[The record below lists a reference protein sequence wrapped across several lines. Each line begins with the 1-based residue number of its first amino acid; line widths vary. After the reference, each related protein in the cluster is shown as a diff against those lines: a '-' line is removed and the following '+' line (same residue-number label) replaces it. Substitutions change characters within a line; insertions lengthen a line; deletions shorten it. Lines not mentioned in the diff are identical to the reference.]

1 MTTETNLTLSSIAQE
16 GIEIKVT
23 QADVID
29 MLVNERLTAID
40 DEIEAIEKSKSFI
53 VEMIAKEKDKIAHTH
68 IKRIARHLLPNL
80 IVEDIYVGFKNNTQK
95 VLYIYNSD
103 FNQKIKYKISHDSL
117 CYSSKYVVELTYK
130 FTSEF
135 KNTTIETI
143 QRFKSNG
150 SVSLNK
156 EILQKIEEHNTRVNK
171 FFETL
176 PKEEFTQVQLTKKL
190 KMEFTKSIV
199 KSGSKEFIKTLESK
213 FNVKL

>member
-1 MTTETNLTLSSIAQE
+1 MTTETDLTLSSIAQE

-23 QADVID
+23 QADVVD
-29 MLVNERLTAID
+29 MLVNERLTVID

-53 VEMIAKEKDKIAHTH
+53 VEMIEKEKDKIAHTH
-68 IKRIARHLLPNL
+68 IKRIARHLLPNVIL
-80 IVEDIYVGFKNNTQK
+80 ENIYVGFKDGTQK
-95 VLYIYNSD
+95 ALYIYNAQY
-103 FNQKIKYKISHDSL
+103 NQKIKYRIGHDSL
-117 CYSSKYVVELTYK
+117 HYSSKYDVELIYK

-135 KNTTIETI
+135 KNTTIETR
-143 QRFKSNG
+143 QSFKSNG

-171 FFETL
+171 FYATL
-176 PKEEFTQVQLTKKL
+176 PKEEFTQAQLTKKL